1 MHRYGPFGPGSAD
14 SVFYSKYTREALI
27 HNNPFL
33 ITSTNVLID
42 IHQISTTVARSPIL
56 EEFGSKLRYS
66 VLTFGGATKWAR
78 PPNTVMN

>member
-1 MHRYGPFGPGSAD
+1 MHPYGPFGPGSAD
-14 SVFYSKYTREALI
+14 PVLYSKYTCEALS
-27 HNNPFL
+27 HNNHFL
-33 ITSTNVLID
+33 ITSTNVLSD

-56 EEFGSKLRYS
+56 EEFGPKLRYN